1 VAGIAFNEKEQLKI
15 IDAFEKLEVEKTGIG
30 KHEEFQ
36 KLLKELR
43 SIYLQ

>member
-1 VAGIAFNEKEQLKI
+1 MADIALNEKEQLKI
-15 IDAFEKLEVEKTGIG
+15 IDAFEKLEVEKTGNR